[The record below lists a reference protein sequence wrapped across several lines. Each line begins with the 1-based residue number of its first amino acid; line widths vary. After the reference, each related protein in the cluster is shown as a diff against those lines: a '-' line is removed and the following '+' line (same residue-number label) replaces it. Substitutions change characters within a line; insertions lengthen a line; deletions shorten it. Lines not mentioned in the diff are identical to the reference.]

1 MIYLKNHTHEWL
13 MTRPSFK
20 DAQLSIRISS
30 EILEE
35 FKQEAKKSN
44 LSMADYFLKIYQE
57 RKNEDDIRARLN
69 VLERYI
75 LHIEQAKP

>member
-1 MIYLKNHTHEWL
+1 

-75 LHIEQAKP
+75 LHIEQPKP